1 MFRLEQKQAF
11 LERLHLDARHLRIV
25 EEFQDIEN
33 WNAGGRGGELS
44 PEEVRTMLQTLKK
57 KKDCGKVT
65 RHLES
70 GDNLWDEFSKQRSI
84 LESEGDCS
92 GFRERR
98 QLLWI
103 HASKVT
109 APMH

>member
-1 MFRLEQKQAF
+1 MWSNSKG
-11 LERLHLDARHLRIV
+11 
-25 EEFQDIEN
+25 IEN

-92 GFRERR
+92 GFEKEDNSFGFMLQR
-98 QLLWI
+98 
-103 HASKVT
+103 
-109 APMH
+109 